1 MIDDLTE
8 GEKKIVELVAR
19 GRSNKGIAAEL
30 GISKDSIRQR
40 LRTIYSKYL
49 IEGDEQINKRVVL
62 ALKIKA
68 TEKEKE

>member
-1 MIDDLTE
+1 MKDDLTE
-8 GEKKIVELVAR
+8 WERKIAGLVAR

-30 GISKDSIRQR
+30 NIAIDTVRQC

-49 IEGDEQINKRVVL
+49 IEGDERISKRVVL

-68 TEKEKE
+68 EG